1 MMAESTRKKQEMYLL
16 GQPLKTAILGNKLPS
31 KGEVMSRFLYIHLSE
46 KMTVRDSETAVIRE
60 VLPIWQRARIPTTQE
75 YNAIKKL
82 DDMFKVWQGLK
93 KHSKRNSDAQRR
105 QEQAFVH
112 SRKELFDI
120 AHANAIELIQIQED
134 REFLLAQREPG
145 RRGYMSGEDK
155 KLALKE
161 ARSYERKRRQ
171 ENYKLKSVQSQK
183 EISASACS
191 AEIEHSSSDSSSE
204 SESEEDSIAKRVQ
217 VKRSRKSFSMSRPHS
232 AVSRETAAAL
242 DRTKTSDRKATYIIS
257 GVAKDLGLN
266 AGNLA
271 INRSSIRRARIKHR
285 QELALEIRRN
295 FSPDVPLA
303 VHWDGK
309 LLLDLTGNQKVDRLP
324 IVVAGAGV
332 QKLLS
337 VPKLESGTGERQATA
352 VHECLLEWNLEE
364 SVKAL
369 VFDTTASN
377 TGKKKGACTLLQQKL
392 GRNVLHIACR
402 HHISEIILEHAF
414 SACMSSNTSG
424 PEIALFL
431 RFRNEFNRI
440 NQADYHTIMDDESMK
455 SKVEHHKE
463 GIVSFCLTQL
473 EQFQPRCDYRELLE
487 LSLILLGETPP
498 RGVRV
503 LQPGALH
510 RARWMAR
517 LIYAFKLYMYRH
529 QFLLRR
535 VEEKGICRFIVFGIC
550 VYLRSWFTAPD
561 LLSAARHDLQ
571 LVKRIQ
577 QFRDVDREVSVAAA
591 KALSRHLWYVS
602 EELVGAAF
610 FDDQISHEEK
620 VLMVDALSVE
630 SKTTNDFTKR
640 VQMNINDISDEMTVK
655 DFVSS
660 NTMQFFEILGLPHSF
675 LNKRPSEWTK
685 DEQYKKAFEVV
696 SGIKPVNDFAERGV
710 ALMQD
715 FNRAIVSS
723 EEQKQYL
730 LQVVEHHRTQYP
742 NPKKETLVGGNT
754 SP

>member
-1 MMAESTRKKQEMYLL
+1 MAESTRKKQDIYLL
-16 GQPLKTAILGNKLPS
+16 GQPLKTAILGNKLPA
-31 KGEVMSRFLYIHLSE
+31 KGEVMRRFLYIHLSE

-60 VLPIWQRARIPTTQE
+60 VLPIWQRVIIPTTQV

-82 DDMFKVWQGLK
+82 DDMFKLWQGVK
-93 KHSKRNSDAQRR
+93 KHSKRNSDAQKHR
-105 QEQAFVH
+105 
-112 SRKELFDI
+112 I
-120 AHANAIELIQIQED
+120 
-134 REFLLAQREPG
+134 LLAQKEPG
-145 RRGYMSGEDK
+145 RRGYMSGVDK
-155 KLALKE
+155 NLALKE
-161 ARSYERKRRQ
+161 ARSYERPS
-171 ENYKLKSVQSQK
+171 N
-183 EISASACS
+183 
-191 AEIEHSSSDSSSE
+191 
-204 SESEEDSIAKRVQ
+204 
-217 VKRSRKSFSMSRPHS
+217 
-232 AVSRETAAAL
+232 
-242 DRTKTSDRKATYIIS
+242 
-257 GVAKDLGLN
+257 
-266 AGNLA
+266 
-271 INRSSIRRARIKHR
+271 RRARHKHR

-295 FSPDVPLA
+295 FSPDVHLA

-332 QKLLS
+332 EKLLS

-377 TGKKKGACTLLQQKL
+377 TGKKNGACTLLQQKL
-392 GRNVLHIACR
+392 WRNVLHIACR

-424 PEIALFL
+424 PKIALFL
-431 RFRNEFNRI
+431 RLRNEFNSI
-440 NQADYHTIMDDESMK
+440 NQADYHTIMDDESTN
-455 SKVEHHKE
+455 SKVEQHKK
-463 GIVSFCLTQL
+463 GIGSFCLTQL

-510 RARWMAR
+510 RARWIAR
-517 LIYAFKLYMYRH
+517 LIYVFKLYMYRH
-529 QFLLRR
+529 QFLLTR
-535 VEEKGICRFIVFGIC
+535 VEEKGICRFIVFGIY

-571 LVKRIQ
+571 L
-577 QFRDVDREVSVAAA
+577 
-591 KALSRHLWYVS
+591 
-602 EELVGAAF
+602 
-610 FDDQISHEEK
+610 ISHEEK

-640 VQMNINDISDEMTVK
+640 VQMNINDIYDEMSVK

-660 NTMQFFEILGLPHSF
+660 NTMQFFAILGLPHSF
-675 LNKRPSEWTK
+675 LNKRPSEWRE

-723 EEQKQYL
+723 KEQKQYL
-730 LQVVEHHRTQYP
+730 LLLVEYHRTQYP

-754 SP
+754 SPKQLNGLTVTLGTGHNNFIK

>member
-1 MMAESTRKKQEMYLL
+1 MAESTRKKQDIYLL
-16 GQPLKTAILGNKLPS
+16 GQPLKTAILGNK
-31 KGEVMSRFLYIHLSE
+31 Y
-46 KMTVRDSETAVIRE
+46 
-60 VLPIWQRARIPTTQE
+60 
-75 YNAIKKL
+75 KKN
-82 DDMFKVWQGLK
+82 FY
-93 KHSKRNSDAQRR
+93 
-105 QEQAFVH
+105 
-112 SRKELFDI
+112 
-120 AHANAIELIQIQED
+120 

-145 RRGYMSGEDK
+145 RRGYMSGVDK
-155 KLALKE
+155 NLALKE

-171 ENYKLKSVQSQK
+171 ENYKLKSVQAQE
-183 EISASACS
+183 EITAGACS

-204 SESEEDSIAKRVQ
+204 CESEEDSITKRVQ
-217 VKRSRKSFSMSRPHS
+217 VKRSRKSFDVPS
-232 AVSRETAAAL
+232 TL
-242 DRTKTSDRKATYIIS
+242 C
-257 GVAKDLGLN
+257 N
-266 AGNLA
+266 
-271 INRSSIRRARIKHR
+271 
-285 QELALEIRRN
+285 
-295 FSPDVPLA
+295 VPLA

-332 QKLLS
+332 EKLLS
-337 VPKLESGTGERQATA
+337 VPKLESGTGERQATE

-377 TGKKKGACTLLQQKL
+377 SGKKNGACTLLQQKL

-431 RFRNEFNRI
+431 RFRNEFNSI
-440 NQADYHTIMDDESMK
+440 NQADYHTIMDDESLN
-455 SKVEHHKE
+455 SKVEQHKE

-529 QFLLRR
+529 QFLLTR

-591 KALSRHLWYVS
+591 NALSRHLWYVS

-620 VLMVDALSVE
+620 VLMVDALSAV

-640 VQMNINDISDEMTVK
+640 VQMNVNDISDEMSVK
-655 DFVSS
+655 DFVVSS
-660 NTMQFFEILGLPHSF
+660 NTMQFFAILGLPHSF
-675 LNKRPSEWTK
+675 LNKTPSEGRE

-696 SGIKPVNDFAERGV
+696 SGIKPVNDFAE
-710 ALMQD
+710 MQD
-715 FNRAIVSS
+715 FNRTIVSS
-723 EEQKQYL
+723 EEQKQYV
-730 LQVVEHHRTQYP
+730 LQVVEYHRTQYP